1 MTAKP
6 TSTSSWGDATAISSA
21 STASSTDAHYHHR
34 SVESDDAFPVN
45 PPQTPH
51 DSPTHTSRPDGHTHQ
66 SIQLPTTPPPSP
78 PYSALPNNMGPPPIT
93 NDSSEKDSNTPDT
106 PSTSIP
112 LMTSYPPMKSSRS
125 TYTRALVG
133 PLSANATRLQDEH
146 RKPGI
151 FFLFQD
157 LSVRTEGTFRLRM
170 RLMNIGA

>member
-1 MTAKP
+1 VTAKP
-6 TSTSSWGDATAISSA
+6 TSTSSWGDAAAAPSA
-21 STASSTDAHYHHR
+21 STASSTDAHHRHR
-34 SVESDDAFPVN
+34 SVDSNDAFPAN
-45 PPQTPH
+45 PPQIPH
-51 DSPTHTSRPDGHTHQ
+51 DSPTHASRPDGHTHQ

-78 PYSALPNNMGPPPIT
+78 PYSALSSNMGPPIT
-93 NDSSEKDSNTPDT
+93 NDSDEKNSNSTPDT
-106 PSTSIP
+106 PSTSVP

-146 RKPGI
+146 RKSGI

-170 RLMNIGA
+170 RLMNVGA

>member
-6 TSTSSWGDATAISSA
+6 TSTSTSSWSDATAISSA
-21 STASSTDAHYHHR
+21 STASSTDVHHHR

-45 PPQTPH
+45 PPQIP
-51 DSPTHTSRPDGHTHQ
+51 PTHVSRPDGHTHQ

-93 NDSSEKDSNTPDT
+93 NDSGEKDSNTPDT
-106 PSTSIP
+106 PSTSAP